1 MNKKHVLF
9 YKFLR
14 PLVILFLK
22 IKFGYTYT
30 CPKNELPEN
39 YIVLSNHVTDYDPV
53 FVGAAFPNQMYFVAS
68 EHISRWKHWF
78 GLLNF
83 ALAPILRHK
92 GSLAASTVVDIL
104 RKTRG
109 GSNVA
114 IFAEGVR
121 TWDGVTC
128 PILPSTGK
136 MVKKAGCGLVTF
148 KLIGGY
154 FISPHW
160 STSLRKGPIS
170 GAVVNIYT
178 KEQLEEMSIA
188 EINAAIE
195 NDLYEDAYERQLKD
209 PQKYTSNGLA
219 EGLENLLFICPE
231 CGGLDTFS
239 SLHDTA
245 SCSACG
251 HSFKHDEY
259 GMLIGSR
266 FKTVREL
273 ALWQEDQVS
282 SGMDTAEYRSM
293 SGTLLIVEGHQ
304 EVIAGEG
311 PVTMTASSL
320 VCGGTE
326 IPVNSISEMDIHG
339 KHDIVFTAGKTYYE
353 LKISGNAYKYLLLY
367 RALKSA
373 ASAKAQ

>member
-1 MNKKHVLF
+1 MNKKHVF
-9 YKFLR
+9 IYKFLR
-14 PLVILFLK
+14 PLVIVFLK

-30 CPKNELPEN
+30 CPKKELPEN

-104 RKTRG
+104 RKTRSG
-109 GSNVA
+109 CNVA

-148 KLIGGY
+148 HLTGGY
-154 FISPHW
+154 FVSPHW

-178 KEQLEEMSIA
+178 KEQLAEMSIP
-188 EINAAIE
+188 EINAII
-195 NDLYEDAYERQLKD
+195 NRDLYEDAYERQLKD
-209 PQKYTSNGLA
+209 PKKYRSTKSA

-231 CGGLDTFS
+231 CGNHDTFTTS
-239 SLHDTA
+239 GDTA
-245 SCSACG
+245 VCGSCG
-251 HSFKHDEY
+251 HSFKLDEY
-259 GMLIGSR
+259 GMLTGSP
-266 FKTVREL
+266 FKTIREL
-273 ALWQEDQVS
+273 ALWQETRVS
-282 SGMDTAEYRSM
+282 NAAINAEYTSENAI
-293 SGTLLIVEGHQ
+293 LLTVEGHQ
-304 EVIAGEG
+304 ETVVSEG
-311 PVTMTASSL
+311 PVIMTASAL
-320 VCGGTE
+320 RCGDTE
-326 IPVNSISEMDIHG
+326 IPVDSISEMDIHG
-339 KHDIVFTAGKTYYE
+339 NHALVFTSEKTYYE
-353 LKISGNAYKYLLLY
+353 LKPTGNAYKFLLLY
-367 RALKSA
+367 RAVKSGA
-373 ASAKAQ
+373 AAKAQ